1 VTLKQ
6 PDLWHDV
13 QHQGVTLSVVVGK
26 TMMILFPDTMKRY
39 ILKLGEKSR
48 MNQNPK
54 FSYENWG
61 PTFFSF
67 QYLLFVLKV
76 KWRRLEDEAYEGQP
90 APNTPVVA
98 LNGEIRQLSS
108 FMRGQ
113 YIMLVP
119 FNKLVKDFSSIAD
132 FLIIYIEEAHAV
144 DGWAFKNNVVIKNHR
159 SLEDRKTAAQFLQQ
173 KNPLCPVVLDTMEN
187 LSCSKYA
194 ALPERLYILQ
204 AGNVIYKGGVGP
216 WNYHPQEI
224 RTVLEKMK

>member
-1 VTLKQ
+1 EQAVLVHKLLILLHVTLC
-6 PDLWHDV
+6 
-13 QHQGVTLSVVVGK
+13 VVVGK
-26 TMMILFPDTMKRY
+26 TMMVLFPDATKRY

-76 KWRRLEDEAYEGQP
+76 KWRRLEDEAFEGRP

-98 LNGEIRQLSS
+98 LNGEIRHLFS

-113 YIMLVP
+113 YFDE
-119 FNKLVKDFSSIAD
+119 FNELVKDFSSIAD
-132 FLIIYIEEAHAV
+132 FLIIYIEEAHAI

-187 LSCSKYA
+187 LSSSKYA

-224 RTVLEKMK
+224 RTVLEKLK